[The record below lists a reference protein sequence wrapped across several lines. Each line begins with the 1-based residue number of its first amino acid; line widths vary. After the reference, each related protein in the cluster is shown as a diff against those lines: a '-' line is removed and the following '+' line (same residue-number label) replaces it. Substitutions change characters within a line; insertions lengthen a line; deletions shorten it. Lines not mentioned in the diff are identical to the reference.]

1 MPRGDLHEL
10 DKKEFVAIQRECG
23 LIIIPK
29 TSGDEPKK
37 EAKGGKGGKAP
48 KEDAGGEEKKEE
60 ATVIKFDDVDF
71 MNAIAPSCAF
81 DEDQLG
87 YVDFLEALVR
97 VASVYPFS
105 EEQLAELVNFELK
118 MQFFLQAM
126 DEKYKKQ
133 KDEFHTKMND
143 PSGEDLKYQPRIVV
157 DEDDDDDFDMDN

>member
-1 MPRGDLHEL
+1 
-10 DKKEFVAIQRECG
+10 
-23 LIIIPK
+23 
-29 TSGDEPKK
+29 
-37 EAKGGKGGKAP
+37 
-48 KEDAGGEEKKEE
+48 
-60 ATVIKFDDVDF
+60 
-71 MNAIAPSCAF
+71 MNAIMNSCAF

-97 VASVYPFS
+97 VALVYPFS
-105 EEQLAELVNFELK
+105 EEQQAEMVSFELK
-118 MQFFLQAM
+118 MQFFIKEM